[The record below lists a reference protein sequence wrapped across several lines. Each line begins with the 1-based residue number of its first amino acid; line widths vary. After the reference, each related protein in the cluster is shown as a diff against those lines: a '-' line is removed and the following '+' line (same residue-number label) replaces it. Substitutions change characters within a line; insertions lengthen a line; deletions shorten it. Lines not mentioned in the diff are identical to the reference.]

1 MYAIVEDGGRQLQV
15 EEGQELVVDFRELP
29 AGEQFKFSRVLAL
42 RDESGLKLGRPAL
55 ESVVVTAEVLGVTQG
70 PKLVVQK
77 MRRRKNFRRR
87 TGHRQIHTRVKI
99 TKIEVA

>member
-1 MYAIVEDGGRQLQV
+1 MYAIVEDGGRQFQV
-15 EEGQELVVDFRELP
+15 EEGQELVVDYRELP
-29 AGEQFKFSRVLAL
+29 SGAEFKFSRVLAL

-55 ESVVVTAEVLGVTQG
+55 ESVAVTAQVVEVVQG

-77 MRRRKNFRRR
+77 MRRRKNFRRK
-87 TGHRQIHTRVKI
+87 TGHRQIHTRVKV

>member
-1 MYAIVEDGGRQLQV
+1 MYAIVEDGGRQFQV
-15 EEGQELVVDFRELP
+15 EEGQELVVDYRELP
-29 AGEQFKFSRVLAL
+29 SGTEFKFSRVLAL

-55 ESVVVTAEVLGVTQG
+55 ESVAVTAQVVEVVQG

-77 MRRRKNFRRR
+77 MRRRKNFRRK
-87 TGHRQIHTRVKI
+87 TGHRQIHTRVKV